1 MLLRWTLI
9 ALTLAGSGSSH
20 FSQNA
25 AAKGEAGDVQS
36 KIAGVWRGHSECADK
51 NSPCHDEV
59 NVYRF
64 ARMAGRANAFT
75 VTASKVIA
83 GKEVV
88 MGTAEWKYD
97 EKKQVIECEKTSIQL
112 AIHGDRM
119 EGALRFEDGT
129 VYRRIFLK
137 KEN

>member
-51 NSPCHDEV
+51 
-59 NVYRF
+59 
-64 ARMAGRANAFT
+64 
-75 VTASKVIA
+75 K
-83 GKEVV
+83 
-88 MGTAEWKYD
+88 
-97 EKKQVIECEKTSIQL
+97 
-112 AIHGDRM
+112 
-119 EGALRFEDGT
+119 
-129 VYRRIFLK
+129 
-137 KEN
+137 